1 MRSVRPIF
9 SLLLAAAGALAV
21 LSGGAVANGEGGW
34 HEISRLDIIVNIAQR
49 TSVEIY
55 FARETVT
62 ERGIQIQEAWFT
74 EGDAKGFPRV
84 EKWLNT
90 SFTLSNDDPAMGGKS
105 MRDRALITLDDYSS
119 DATVE
124 LVKKLKIPGGV
135 GHAAYVRGN
144 EHRCMA
150 GESAH
155 SLEMGDSRS
164 GTYDT
169 QVTIAY
175 CDLDG
180 RAEEIVNFLRNLRL
194 VTREDN
200 REAYGIQ

>member
-9 SLLLAAAGALAV
+9 PLLLAAAGALAV

-74 EGDAKGFPRV
+74 EGDAKGFLRV

-90 SFTLSNDDPAMGGKS
+90 SFTLSNDDPC
-105 MRDRALITLDDYSS
+105 L
-119 DATVE
+119 
-124 LVKKLKIPGGV
+124 
-135 GHAAYVRGN
+135 
-144 EHRCMA
+144 
-150 GESAH
+150 
-155 SLEMGDSRS
+155 S
-164 GTYDT
+164 G
-169 QVTIAY
+169 
-175 CDLDG
+175 
-180 RAEEIVNFLRNLRL
+180 
-194 VTREDN
+194 
-200 REAYGIQ
+200 